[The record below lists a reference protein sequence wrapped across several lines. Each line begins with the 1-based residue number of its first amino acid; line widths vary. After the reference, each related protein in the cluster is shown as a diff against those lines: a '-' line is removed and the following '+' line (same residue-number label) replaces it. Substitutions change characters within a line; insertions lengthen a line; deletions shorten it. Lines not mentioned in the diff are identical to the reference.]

1 MIKIRYAVY
10 DDYDLILKID
20 DSIDR
25 NKWKIWTGNKQA
37 VFAFD
42 DNTFLG
48 WLQYSYFIEKYPF
61 VNRLYIFEQYQN
73 KGAGTALMNFWEN
86 EMKSKGEKVL
96 MLSTESDNIA
106 QNLYYRLVYKCI
118 GELDLQGETK
128 ELMMLKKIY

>member
-73 KGAGTALMNFWEN
+73 NGAGTALMNFWEN

-106 QNLYYRLVYKCI
+106 QNLYYRLGYKCI
-118 GELDLQGETK
+118 GELDLQRETK
-128 ELMMLKKIY
+128 ELMMLKKIC